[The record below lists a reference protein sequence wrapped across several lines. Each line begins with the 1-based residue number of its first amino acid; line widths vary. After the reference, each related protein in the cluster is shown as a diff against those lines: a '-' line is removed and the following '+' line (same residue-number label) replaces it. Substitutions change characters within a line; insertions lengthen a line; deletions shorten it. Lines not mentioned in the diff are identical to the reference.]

1 MAWIISPN
9 CGAKRDT
16 SGCYTSPETQERDNR
31 ELSEGHLSGK
41 FQAKPSEANT
51 ELYASRPPMPE
62 PWIGHG
68 RVSPARVEVSFTDG
82 RFRGRGDNIWMQAPC
97 RARTVE
103 VREL

>member
-16 SGCYTSPETQERDNR
+16 SARYTSPEDQERDNR
-31 ELSEGHLSGK
+31 EWSEGHRSGK
-41 FQAKPSEANT
+41 CQAKPSEANT

-62 PWIGHG
+62 PWIEHG
-68 RVSPARVEVSFTDG
+68 PVSPARVEVSFTDG
-82 RFRGRGDNIWMQAPC
+82 RFRGPGDNIWMQAAC
-97 RARTVE
+97 RVRTVE